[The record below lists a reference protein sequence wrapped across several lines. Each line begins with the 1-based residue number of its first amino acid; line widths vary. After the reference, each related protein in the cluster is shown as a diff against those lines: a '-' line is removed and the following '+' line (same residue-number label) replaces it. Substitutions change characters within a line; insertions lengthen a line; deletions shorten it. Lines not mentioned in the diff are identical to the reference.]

1 MNSLDLSFSNA
12 AIENIHRLLDKFRT
26 LFGKEATPALVWI
39 ASGLNVETIVDSQ
52 HSVGFY
58 DNRAD
63 IKEEDIFTVD
73 GLEIA
78 LAVAD
83 EDLVSIGI
91 GMGPLIGVHP
101 LGRTGRGP

>member
-83 EDLVSIGI
+83 EDLYRV
-91 GMGPLIGVHP
+91 PLI
-101 LGRTGRGP
+101 RTGAPIGAIRWT